1 MLPREVRRSFS
12 EEGYFHFKFAVTAL
26 KFPDPLVIRHAFRDR
41 LTGEL
46 FLIRL
51 HPEAQG
57 GIVHAE
63 FSRHLCDRKRVF
75 DHSSGG
81 LFLELRSIGLALW
94 HLIPFL
100 SRSES
105 YWIPV
110 RKVWGTSVPGS
121 TRRECTFLLGLL
133 RNSYS
138 ARCVGGVWRRIRGR
152 QPRLGVIAPGGTA
165 PKSPWFLA
173 CEFVLAEAG

>member
-26 KFPDPLVIRHAFRDR
+26 KFPDPLVIRRAFRDR

-110 RKVWGTSVPGS
+110 LKVWGTSVSVAG
-121 TRRECTFLLGLL
+121 
-133 RNSYS
+133 
-138 ARCVGGVWRRIRGR
+138 
-152 QPRLGVIAPGGTA
+152 
-165 PKSPWFLA
+165 LA
-173 CEFVLAEAG
+173 CYRPHRTRLIYRLHHGRNAAVL